1 MKTFVTVLQLFKQNM
16 QQNVKM
22 QIPSFLDA
30 IASHSTYPSQWVG
43 QSVSQWV
50 MFSDFGDSYRIYRA
64 CELAISKLYSVSSS
78 RDFLEFKD
86 ARDRVFDNA

>member
-30 IASHSTYPSQWVG
+30 IASHITYPSQWVG

-64 CELAISKLYSVSSS
+64 CELFFGQGVP
-78 RDFLEFKD
+78 
-86 ARDRVFDNA
+86 